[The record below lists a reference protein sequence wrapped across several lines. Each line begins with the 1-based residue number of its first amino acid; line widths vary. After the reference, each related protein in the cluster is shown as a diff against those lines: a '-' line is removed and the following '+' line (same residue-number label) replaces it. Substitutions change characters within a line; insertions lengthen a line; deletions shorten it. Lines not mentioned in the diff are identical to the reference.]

1 MVELKNW
8 LNIVI
13 SFVGQYLDVK
23 RMLLLQTLKFEDN
36 ANVNRK
42 ESIFKLILNL
52 SNSEVKY

>member
-23 RMLLLQTLKFEDN
+23 RVLLLQTLKFEDN